1 VVGRKPGSA
10 THLTF
15 FTKILHARTGVADVT
30 KNDSAGVI
38 DYVGKTPNAIG
49 YAVATQ
55 ANPQVSLLA
64 IDNAQPSK
72 ANALNGSYKFWT
84 VEHLYTAPRPSALTK
99 DFLDYLPR
107 YIESRPQ
114 ADFITCSDA
123 AGAAGATC

>member
-1 VVGRKPGSA
+1 
-10 THLTF
+10 
-15 FTKILHARTGVADVT
+15 VADVT

-49 YAVATQ
+49 CAVATQ

-107 YIESRPQ
+107 YIQSRPQ